1 MDETLISKAMQGDAD
16 AFGTLVGPYEG
27 LVYRQCLLL
36 LKNPAD
42 AQDAAQE
49 TMLRA
54 YRAMPRFLGLS
65 SVPTW
70 LYRIAHNVC
79 LDWLKRPRTR
89 RENASLDGMAEAGF
103 DPADPA
109 PTPED
114 AYVQQSDRARLR
126 EALLRLP
133 ADWQA
138 LLLLRYGEGLSYEA
152 IARALRLREG
162 TVKSRLNRA
171 KEKLHALMKD

>member
-89 RENASLDGMAEAGF
+89 RENTSLDGMAEAGF

-133 ADWQA
+133 TDWQA

-152 IARALRLREG
+152 IAHALRLREG

>member
-1 MDETLISKAMQGDAD
+1 MEETLISKAMQGDAD
-16 AFGTLVGPYEG
+16 AFGTLVAPYEG

-49 TMLRA
+49 TMLKA

-70 LYRIAHNVC
+70 LYRIARNVC
-79 LDWLKRPRTR
+79 LDWLKRPRAR
-89 RENASLDGMAEAGF
+89 RESASLDGMAEAGF

-114 AYVQQSDRARLR
+114 AYLRRSDQARLS

-152 IARALRLREG
+152 IAHALHLREG

-171 KEKLHALMKD
+171 KEKLHAFLKD

>member
-36 LKNPAD
+36 LKHPAD

-89 RENASLDGMAEAGF
+89 RENTSLDGMAEAGF

-109 PTPED
+109 PTIRTRRF
-114 AYVQQSDRARLR
+114 AGWDRR
-126 EALLRLP
+126 P
-133 ADWQA
+133 N
-138 LLLLRYGEGLSYEA
+138 
-152 IARALRLREG
+152 
-162 TVKSRLNRA
+162 VSRLKRIRYRAPMMNRKVRMQSRA
-171 KEKLHALMKD
+171 

>member
-1 MDETLISKAMQGDAD
+1 MSELLLRKARQGDPD
-16 AFGTLVGPYEG
+16 AFTALCAPFEG
-27 LVYRQCLLL
+27 LVYRHCLQM
-36 LKNPAD
+36 LKNPSD

-49 TMLRA
+49 AMLRA
-54 YRAMPRFLGLS
+54 YRAIGHFHGFSRL
-65 SVPTW
+65 PTW

-79 LDWLKRPRTR
+79 LDWLKRPRAR
-89 RENASLDGMAEAGF
+89 RDHASLDGMAEAGF

-114 AYVQQSDRARLR
+114 TYLQQSDHARLR

-152 IARALRLREG
+152 IAHALRLREG
-162 TVKSRLNRA
+162 TVKSRLSRA
-171 KEKLHALMKD
+171 KEMLHALMKD

>member
-1 MDETLISKAMQGDAD
+1 MPDGGGGGSSLS
-16 AFGTLVGPYEG
+16 LV
-27 LVYRQCLLL
+27 
-36 LKNPAD
+36 A
-42 AQDAAQE
+42 
-49 TMLRA
+49 
-54 YRAMPRFLGLS
+54 
-65 SVPTW
+65 
-70 LYRIAHNVC
+70 
-79 LDWLKRPRTR
+79 
-89 RENASLDGMAEAGF
+89 
-103 DPADPA
+103 ADPA

-114 AYVQQSDRARLR
+114 AYLQQSDRARLR

-171 KEKLHALMKD
+171 KEKLHTLMKD